1 MKKLLFELP
10 SQKHDYLSIFCGN
23 ETDALLHAGG
33 VRHPRNSC
41 INQSFMITILHFIEI
56 LFTYQQEVH

>member
-23 ETDALLHAGG
+23 ETDALLHARGFDI
-33 VRHPRNSC
+33 R
-41 INQSFMITILHFIEI
+41 EI
-56 LFTYQQEVH
+56 LASTNHL